1 MKHVRAKI
9 PHEPQK
15 DCALDAV
22 CGAVLVEV
30 KVDGPKSEQ
39 KTIHERELLVDETW
53 QSDCAAC
60 RKPLLRHIADRVQN
74 GSDLTTVCGAEPIAP
89 TVAAGMASDC
99 DDCRTVLG
107 VALVRD
113 KKWSGETYGVRPE
126 AAFEPE
132 PMADADEI
140 CASARANRL

>member
-15 DCALDAV
+15 DCTLDAV

-30 KVDGPKSEQ
+30 KTDGAMV
-39 KTIHERELLVDETW
+39 HERDLLVDEAW

-60 RKPLLRHIADRVQN
+60 RKPLLRHIRADHAKN
-74 GSDLTTVCGAEPIAP
+74 GRSIKTACGAEPVAP
-89 TVAAGMASDC
+89 TVVAAMASDC
-99 DDCRTVLG
+99 DDCRTAAG

-113 KKWSGETYGVRPE
+113 KSWSGESYGVRPE
-126 AAFEPE
+126 PAFESE
-132 PMADADEI
+132 PRADADEI
-140 CASARANRL
+140 CASARANRG